1 MVHIFIFPFVRPGES
16 HQRSLMILSRD
27 SSLYHLIHILDG
39 APKPLV
45 DSSQSPSQPLSKPCH
60 LGRSSYLPVWRRISL
75 HQKGLKLSQESRSY
89 MQIIIYMRNA
99 SEQGNA
105 NILPGINLL
114 LNMRP
119 WSNLALVCLVL
130 SHLYTRVESWRMRL
144 WLLKIRSWQKLSCR
158 LSLVTSCPF
167 HLNAVKLLC
176 NPVLISCTK
185 HLKVEVICSGGY

>member
-1 MVHIFIFPFVRPGES
+1 MARQSISEPTRNITHSCACMALKTSHISNCVLTRPNSSKHVTLRFKKKKINNVIHIFNFPFVRPGES

-45 DSSQSPSQPLSKPCH
+45 DSSQSPSQSLSKPCH

-130 SHLYTRVESWRMRL
+130 PRLYTRIES
-144 WLLKIRSWQKLSCR
+144 
-158 LSLVTSCPF
+158 
-167 HLNAVKLLC
+167 
-176 NPVLISCTK
+176 
-185 HLKVEVICSGGY
+185 